1 MFCGRLVLGVKARKF
16 KTAIFQSGDTMKES
30 LTNED
35 TKRFLASFDSDP
47 KNRLALNAVTQNG
60 IAAVALSRKEV
71 DRINYTFSNL
81 IESPEAT
88 NQEASGRCW
97 LFSGLSLLSL
107 EAMKK
112 LKVQTFELSEV
123 YQMFWDKL
131 EKANYFLES
140 IIETRDEPLDER
152 TILFL
157 LSDPLPDGGQW
168 DMFVNLVEK
177 YGVVPKSFMPET
189 ISSSDSDSMNTLLVS
204 KLREYAK
211 SLRDMHAQGSS
222 VEELRKSKCELL
234 EEFYRMLAIHLGKP
248 PFNFYWEWRDKVNVF
263 HRDGNMTPRE
273 FYKKYVDVDLD
284 DLVCLINAPTKDKPY
299 NKAYTVKYLG
309 NVIGGRQVR
318 YLNVDIETL
327 KKAAVEM
334 IKDNHAVWFGCD
346 VGQMLETEMGAMDL
360 NVYDY
365 DLVYGAEFKLDKA
378 GRLEYRNSEM
388 THAMV
393 LTGVDLDE
401 TGKPRKWRVENS
413 WGAKIGDK
421 GYMCM
426 MDEWFDEYLFEI
438 TVRRKYLSPE
448 LLSVLSTEP
457 VVLPPWD
464 PMGTL
469 ARAKRYRK

>member
-1 MFCGRLVLGVKARKF
+1 
-16 KTAIFQSGDTMKES
+16 MKES

-35 TKRFLASFDSDP
+35 VKRFLASFDSDP
-47 KNRLALNAVTQNG
+47 KNLLALNAVTQNG

-88 NQEASGRCW
+88 NQEGSGRCW
-97 LFSGLSLLSL
+97 LFSGLSLLCL

-112 LKVQTFELSEV
+112 LNLQTFELSEV

-140 IIETRDEPLDER
+140 IIETRDASLDSR
-152 TILFL
+152 TIQTL
-157 LSDPLPDGGQW
+157 LSDSLPDGGQW

-189 ISSSDSDSMNTLLVS
+189 FSSNDSDSMNTLLAS

-211 SLRDMHAQGSS
+211 LLRDMHTRGSS
-222 VEELRKSKCELL
+222 AEELRKSKRKLL

-248 PFNFYWEWRDKVNVF
+248 PSNFYWEWRDKDEVF
-263 HRDGNMTPRE
+263 HRDCVMTPRE

-284 DLVCLINAPTKDKPY
+284 DLVCLVNAPTKGKPY
-299 NKAYTVKYLG
+299 NKAYTVQYLG
-309 NVIGGRQVR
+309 NVVGGRRVR

-378 GRLEYRNSEM
+378 GRLEYGNSEM

-401 TGKPRKWRVENS
+401 TGRPRKWRVENS
-413 WGAKIGDK
+413 WGDKIGDK

-426 MDEWFDEYLFEI
+426 MDKWFDEYLFEI

-469 ARAKRYRK
+469 AR

>member
-1 MFCGRLVLGVKARKF
+1 
-16 KTAIFQSGDTMKES
+16 
-30 LTNED
+30 
-35 TKRFLASFDSDP
+35 
-47 KNRLALNAVTQNG
+47 
-60 IAAVALSRKEV
+60 
-71 DRINYTFSNL
+71 
-81 IESPEAT
+81 
-88 NQEASGRCW
+88 
-97 LFSGLSLLSL
+97 
-107 EAMKK
+107 
-112 LKVQTFELSEV
+112 
-123 YQMFWDKL
+123 MFWDKL

-318 YLNVDIETL
+318 YLSVDIETL

>member
-1 MFCGRLVLGVKARKF
+1 MK
-16 KTAIFQSGDTMKES
+16 QSV
-30 LTNED
+30 TNED
-35 TKRFLASFDSDP
+35 IKRFLASFDRDP
-47 KNRLALNAVTQNG
+47 KNLLALNAVTQNG

-88 NQEASGRCW
+88 NQEGSGRCW

-112 LKVQTFELSEV
+112 LNLQTFELSEV

-131 EKANYFLES
+131 EKANYFLEN
-140 IIETRDEPLDER
+140 IIETRDEPLDSR
-152 TILFL
+152 MILAL
-157 LSDPLPDGGQW
+157 LSDPLSDGGQW
-168 DMFVNLVEK
+168 DMFVNLVDK

-189 ISSSDSDSMNTLLVS
+189 ISSSNSDSMNTLLVS

-211 SLRDMHAQGSS
+211 LLRDMYAQGSS
-222 VEELRKSKCELL
+222 AEELRKSKFELL

-248 PFNFYWEWRDKVNVF
+248 PCNFYWEWRDKDKVF
-263 HRDGNMTPRE
+263 HRDGDMTPRE
-273 FYKKYVDVDLD
+273 FYKKYVGVDLD
-284 DLVCLINAPTKDKPY
+284 GLVCLINAPTKDKPY
-299 NKAYTVKYLG
+299 NKIYTVQYLG
-309 NVIGGRQVR
+309 NVICGRPVR
-318 YLNVDIETL
+318 YLNVDMKTL
-327 KKAAVEM
+327 KKAAVDM
-334 IKDNHAVWFGCD
+334 IKGNHAVWFGCD

-365 DLVYGAEFKLDKA
+365 DIVYGTDFKLDKA

-413 WGAKIGDK
+413 WGANIGDK
-421 GYMCM
+421 GYMYM

-438 TVRRKYLSPE
+438 TVSKKYLSPK
-448 LLSVLSTEP
+448 LLSVLCTEP
-457 VVLPPWD
+457 VLLPPWD

-469 ARAKRYRK
+469 AKKN

>member
-318 YLNVDIETL
+318 YLSVDIETL